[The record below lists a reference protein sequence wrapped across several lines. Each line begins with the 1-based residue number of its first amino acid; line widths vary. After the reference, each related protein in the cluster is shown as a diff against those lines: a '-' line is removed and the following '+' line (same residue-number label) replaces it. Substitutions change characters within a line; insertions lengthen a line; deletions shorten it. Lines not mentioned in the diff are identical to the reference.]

1 MLLTFKGYK
10 ISIVQVS
17 LRFITACSRTKAK
30 HFLLLNF
37 SAWDTKASQFLL
49 SAIGFSGFESI

>member
-1 MLLTFKGYK
+1 MLLTFKACRIRNVE
-10 ISIVQVS
+10 ISVRLIKAS
-17 LRFITACSRTKAK
+17 SRPQAK

-37 SAWDTKASQFLL
+37 NACDTKASQFLL